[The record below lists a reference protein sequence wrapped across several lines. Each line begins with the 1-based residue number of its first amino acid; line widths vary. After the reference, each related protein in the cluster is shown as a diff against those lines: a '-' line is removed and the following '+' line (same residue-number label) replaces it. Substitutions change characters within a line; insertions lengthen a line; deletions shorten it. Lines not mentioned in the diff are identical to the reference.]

1 MFACLI
7 DESTFGVSR
16 DQLAQ
21 ALHDKRIE
29 TRPMFVPLHS
39 LPPYRQAIVA
49 ARELPVTDRL
59 GATGIMLPTY
69 TGLADRDI
77 DRICDAIAQVGAGRA
92 GVMGRRAA

>member
-1 MFACLI
+1 M
-7 DESTFGVSR
+7 
-16 DQLAQ
+16 LAR
-21 ALHDKRIE
+21 ALHEQRIE

-39 LPPYRQAIVA
+39 LPPYRHAIVA

-69 TGLADRDI
+69 TGLADHDI

-92 GVMGRRAA
+92 GVTGRRAA